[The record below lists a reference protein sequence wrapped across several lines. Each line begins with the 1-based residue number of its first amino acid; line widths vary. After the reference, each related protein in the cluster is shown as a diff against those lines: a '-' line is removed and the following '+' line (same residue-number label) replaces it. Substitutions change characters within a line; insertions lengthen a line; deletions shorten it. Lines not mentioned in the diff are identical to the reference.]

1 MLQRIQT
8 VFLLLALILIGLLA
22 WLPLGDI
29 IAGTELYEFTIRGVF
44 HAENGNVVINAWPLI
59 ALLAVI
65 EILQLLIIFGYK
77 NRVRQMRMAVFNIL
91 IMLGFLAAA
100 WFFVHLSLKELGGE
114 GGYSFKIPLAFP
126 IVAAILNYLAI
137 RAIGKDEAL
146 VRSVDRIR

>member
-8 VFLLLALILIGLLA
+8 VYLLLALILVGLLA

-29 IAGTELYEFTIRGVF
+29 IAGEELYEFTIRGVF
-44 HAENGNVVINAWPLI
+44 NAETGNVEINGWPLI
-59 ALLAVI
+59 AMLAVI
-65 EILQLLIIFGYK
+65 EVLQLLIVFGFK

-91 IMLGFLAAA
+91 IMIGFLAVA
-100 WFFVHLSLKELGGE
+100 WFFVHSSIKELGGE
-114 GGYSFKIPLAFP
+114 GGYSFNIALAFP

-146 VRSVDRIR
+146 VRSIDRIR

>member
-8 VFLLLALILIGLLA
+8 VYLLVALILVGLLA
-22 WLPLGDI
+22 WLPLGEI
-29 IAGTELYEFTIRGVF
+29 VSGGEFFNFNILGVYN
-44 HAENGNVVINAWPLI
+44 AETGSVVVKAWPLV

-91 IMLGFLAAA
+91 IMIGFIAVA
-100 WFFVHLSLKELGGE
+100 WFFVHSSIKELGGE
-114 GGYSFKIPLAFP
+114 GGYSFNIALAFP

-146 VRSVDRIR
+146 VRSIDRIR